1 MQLHKKNQTLR
12 EEIVRFVLSAGMGF
26 VVDNIAYFIL
36 YRNVLEQHH
45 YVILGHVF
53 KNSTVS
59 LFISF
64 FLGVIVNFLMTRY
77 IVFTESRTSFS
88 KQLFRFL
95 SVAFL
100 GFFITVYLLNLIIR
114 YFHFYPPVARITA
127 MLSLFFLSFF
137 VHKVFS
143 FSLSIKNKQHAATDS
158 SPGS

>member
-1 MQLHKKNQTLR
+1 MELHKKGQSFQ
-12 EEIVRFVLSAGMGF
+12 EEIIRFVLSAGMGF
-26 VVDNIAYFIL
+26 LVDNIAYFIL
-36 YRNVLEQHH
+36 YRNVLEQPT
-45 YVILGHVF
+45 YEIFGHVF

-64 FLGVIVNFLMTRY
+64 FMGVIVNFLMTRY

-100 GFFITVYLLNLIIR
+100 GFFVTVYLLNFIIS
-114 YFHFYPPVARITA
+114 YFHFYPPVARVAA
-127 MLSLFFLSFF
+127 MLSLFFASFF

-143 FSLSIKNKQHAATDS
+143 FSLSIRNKHHATADTPAS
-158 SPGS
+158 S